1 MSRDYKA
8 RKSTASDSNKGSMLI
23 GIFIGYA
30 LGVASAIGL
39 WFYLESAPSPFLSTE
54 QISAFDQSL
63 EQADKSKQNDG
74 EGSKSGSETAAEVEQ
89 KTQFDFYN
97 ILSNEETEVFD
108 FEALRQAEQ
117 NKLMEQQQEV
127 AKQQPL
133 LQPQPQPQPI
143 ISSVPTSVTP
153 STPSVQGTAENYYL
167 QVGSF
172 RSHSEAD
179 NLKARLALLGMVASV
194 QSADLAEKGT
204 WYRVRVGPFT
214 QKAQVDNVHVT
225 LRENGIDAQLIK
237 IR

>member
-8 RKSTASDSNKGSMLI
+8 RKSKTSNGSKGGMLV

-30 LGVASAIGL
+30 LGVASAIGM

-63 EQADKSKQNDG
+63 EQTDKSKRNEG
-74 EGSKSGSETAAEVEQ
+74 EGSKSDSNPAAKMEQ

-97 ILSNEETEVFD
+97 ILSNEKTDIFD
-108 FEALRQAEQ
+108 FETLRQAEK
-117 NKLMEQQQEV
+117 NKSQEQRDDV
-127 AKQQPL
+127 AK
-133 LQPQPQPQPI
+133 LQPQPQTQSQSM
-143 ISSVPTSVTP
+143 ISPAPVSQNRP
-153 STPSVQGTAENYYL
+153 SGQGASDNYYL

-172 RSHSEAD
+172 RNHNEAD
-179 NLKARLALLGMVASV
+179 NLKARLALLGLIASV

-204 WYRVRVGPFT
+204 WYRVRVGPFS

-225 LRENGIDAQLIK
+225 LRENGIDAQLIR